1 MRNVIVLQEKAR
13 QIRLDT
19 LEMILT
25 AGSGHLGGSFSVTD
39 ILVALYY
46 DVMHTGDDMIESDRD
61 RLVLSKGHANPA
73 LYAIFVDKGYVPQET
88 KGTLRQWGS
97 PFQGHPDSRMCPPLD
112 CTTGSLGQGISV
124 GVGMAL
130 GLKLQ
135 RKKSRVFIV
144 SGDGEL
150 DEGICWEAFMAA
162 THFALGNLTLIIDR
176 NMIQLSDAT
185 EQVMALGD
193 LHAKMEAFGFMVS
206 EIDGHDFSELPE
218 ALRKKSEE
226 KPHCIIAHTVKGK
239 GVSYM
244 EHNAAW
250 HGGIPKGDQI
260 IQAHNELRG
269 VRHG

>member
-1 MRNVIVLQEKAR
+1 
-13 QIRLDT
+13 
-19 LEMILT
+19 
-25 AGSGHLGGSFSVTD
+25 
-39 ILVALYY
+39 
-46 DVMHTGDDMIESDRD
+46 
-61 RLVLSKGHANPA
+61 
-73 LYAIFVDKGYVPQET
+73 
-88 KGTLRQWGS
+88 
-97 PFQGHPDSRMCPPLD
+97 
-112 CTTGSLGQGISV
+112 
-124 GVGMAL
+124 
-130 GLKLQ
+130 
-135 RKKSRVFIV
+135 
-144 SGDGEL
+144 
-150 DEGICWEAFMAA
+150 MAA